1 MRPRRPLDES
11 PAAAASDPATAATG
25 DAFIKEQLAA
35 LTAIITSVKS
45 DIGQAEARTVAKIDT
60 KVDVLAVKLQT
71 RMSRAETDLAR
82 LGTEMAVMRE
92 PLDALKLA
100 AEERERGLPA
110 LVESIVRKRQLAVV
124 GGDIGP
130 WLWTSSWAALR
141 RMKDIGQP
149 ENHYGYGP

>member
-11 PAAAASDPATAATG
+11 PAAAASDPTTAATG

-100 AEERERGLPA
+100 AEERERGPPSCSGREYCQKEATGSRGEVTSAPGCGPA
-110 LVESIVRKRQLAVV
+110 A
-124 GGDIGP
+124 
-130 WLWTSSWAALR
+130 
-141 RMKDIGQP
+141 GQ
-149 ENHYGYGP
+149 H